1 MLLLTAIVIYTI
13 MNQHQSSLKD
23 TVKVMLISS
32 AIYYIP
38 IFISLR
44 NLLFIFKISPIS
56 CVLLR
61 GNNLKTI
68 NNIYITYTNID
79 KYQLFFLF
87 YYYILLLIDFLIL
100 LIIAIFYFYT
110 IKRRDNM
117 LSKTS
122 CL

>member
-13 MNQHQSSLKD
+13 MNHHYLVVIINQFNQHQSSLKD

-79 KYQLFFLF
+79 KYQLFFHF
-87 YYYILLLIDFLIL
+87 TIIYYY
-100 LIIAIFYFYT
+100 
-110 IKRRDNM
+110 
-117 LSKTS
+117 
-122 CL
+122 